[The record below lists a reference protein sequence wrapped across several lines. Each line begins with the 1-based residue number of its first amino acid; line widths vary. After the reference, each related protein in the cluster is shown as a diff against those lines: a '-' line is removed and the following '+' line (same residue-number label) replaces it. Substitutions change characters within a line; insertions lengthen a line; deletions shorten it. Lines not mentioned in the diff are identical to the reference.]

1 MRQAFTFVE
10 VLAILLVLSLG
21 FTAAILLAK
30 RGQLLTQESI
40 AASLAA
46 ATARSVLADARQ
58 DGPAVTDWTTS
69 GSVSQGY
76 VNGLFVRRTISD
88 EAATGAITTALV
100 TVEVFWSGE
109 GDGALTLSERLVL
122 HDAP

>member
-1 MRQAFTFVE
+1 VRRGFTFVE
-10 VLAILLVLSLG
+10 VLAILLVLALG

-30 RGQLLTQESI
+30 RGQQLTQESI

-58 DGPAVTDWTTS
+58 DGPAVLDWTTS

-88 EAATGAITTALV
+88 EVATGAITTAQV

-109 GDGALTLSERLVL
+109 GDGALTLSERLVM
-122 HDAP
+122 HAP